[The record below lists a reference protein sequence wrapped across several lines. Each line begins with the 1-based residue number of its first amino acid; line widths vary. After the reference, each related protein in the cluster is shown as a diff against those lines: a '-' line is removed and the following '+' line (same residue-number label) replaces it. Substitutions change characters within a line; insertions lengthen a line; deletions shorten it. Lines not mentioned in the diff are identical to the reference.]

1 MQQQPGQST
10 VRAFQSRNPATG
22 EVVAEFPF
30 ISDDQV
36 LKQIESSWTAFKTY
50 SQTDLATRCQKLRKL
65 ADILE
70 KDAEK
75 YAKIMTKEMGK
86 PIKAAI
92 DEVLYCVQQ
101 SRYYA
106 DNAEE
111 FLKPKVVTSGKV
123 KNLVEYLPVGP
134 IYVIVPF
141 NFPFDLSFA
150 SSAPCLIVGNTVLYR
165 TADSTPLTGK
175 AIEELFVEAGFNN
188 GEFQNIHSS
197 PEQTELI
204 ISHKHIRGVSFTGST
219 RAGKSIASIAGKH
232 AKKAVM
238 ELGGS
243 DPFIV
248 LDDAD
253 IQKAVDV
260 AIDCRLFNCGQVCC
274 AAKRF
279 IIDDKIF
286 DKFKEGL
293 VDKTSKIKIG
303 DPLKEETELGP
314 LARADLR
321 ANIERQVTE
330 AAKQG
335 AKLLYGGKRPEDSEL
350 QGGNFY
356 LPTVFEVDKKDN
368 LLFTEE
374 TFGPV
379 FALIRVKG
387 EEEAVDLAND
397 TEYGLAAT
405 IVSGNIERAQKVGR
419 KIETGT
425 VVLNG
430 QINSDP
436 AVPFGGVKGSGFGRQ
451 YSHYGVHEFA
461 NIKTTQIYQE

>member
-1 MQQQPGQST
+1 MQQQQST
-10 VRAFQSRNPATG
+10 IRGFQSRNPTTG
-22 EVVAEFPF
+22 EVVSEFPF
-30 ISDDQV
+30 ISDDEVTKKIQ
-36 LKQIESSWTAFKTY
+36 QSWTSFQTY
-50 SQTDLATRCQKLRKL
+50 GETDLATRVQKLRKL

-70 KDAEK
+70 KDHEK
-75 YAKIMTKEMGK
+75 YAQTMTKEMGK
-86 PIKAAI
+86 PIKAAT

-101 SRYYA
+101 ARYLA
-106 DNAEE
+106 DNAED
-111 FLKPKVVTSGKV
+111 FLKPQVVTSGKV
-123 KNLVEYLPVGP
+123 KNLVEYHPVGP
-134 IYVIVPF
+134 IYIIVPF

-150 SSAPCLIVGNTVLYR
+150 SSLPCLLIGNTVLYR
-165 TADSTPLTGK
+165 PADSTPLTGK
-175 AIEELFVEAGFNN
+175 AIEELMIEAGFNN
-188 GEFQNIHSS
+188 GEFLNIYSS

-204 ISHKHIRGVSFTGST
+204 IAHKYIRGVSFTGST
-219 RAGKSIASIAGKH
+219 RAGKNIASIAGKH

-279 IIDDKIF
+279 IIDDKVF
-286 DKFKEGL
+286 DKFKESL
-293 VDKTSKIKIG
+293 VDKTSKVKIG
-303 DPLKEETELGP
+303 DPLKPETELGP

-335 AKLLYGGKRPEDSEL
+335 AKLLYGGKRPEEAEL

-379 FALIRVKG
+379 FALMRVKG
-387 EEEAVDLAND
+387 EQEAVDLAND

-405 IVSGNIERAQKVGR
+405 IIGGNVERAQKVGR